1 MNGKMVWVSKI
12 NNNWSEQRNWA
23 NRCHSK
29 LLANVGERTSKGR
42 PLPVK
47 KISCLVFNAKAYAI
61 TEKTDTS

>member
-1 MNGKMVWVSKI
+1 MENENVVWFQKSMGMDRK
-12 NNNWSEQRNWA
+12 RNWA
-23 NRCHSK
+23 DRCHSK

-61 TEKTDTS
+61 TEKTETS